1 MTKNE
6 LGEANDSDDDGELM
20 CAGEV
25 PSAMID
31 QPRWKSVGVA
41 QLLLKFVEKL
51 VLKSGV
57 KLGVKNQSARL
68 SDILYA
74 SSV

>member
-1 MTKNE
+1 MCRRSSECNE
-6 LGEANDSDDDGELM
+6 FRG
-20 CAGEV
+20 
-25 PSAMID
+25 D